1 MMTGNKLIDLQFDL
15 EQEILRIWGLKE
27 DIDLLMEK
35 HMDSPTPMT
44 EDEISNALMALSQ
57 ITDLRCSK
65 AFDTFEKWIK
75 ARHEERKAND
85 ELLETAATIAEG
97 EGLSEPFTV
106 PPIDVRTRIARKI
119 RSLKQINHPY
129 MADSY

>member
-1 MMTGNKLIDLQFDL
+1 MTGNKLIDLQFDL

-35 HMDSPTPMT
+35 HTDSPTPMT
-44 EDEISNALMALSQ
+44 EDEISNALLALSQ

-65 AFDTFEKWIK
+65 AFDTFEKWVK
-75 ARHEERKAND
+75 ARYEDRKAND
-85 ELLETAATIAEG
+85 ELLETAAKIAEG

-106 PPIDVRTRIARKI
+106 PPTDLRTRIANKI
-119 RSLKQINHPY
+119 RSLKQIKHPY

>member
-1 MMTGNKLIDLQFDL
+1 MTGNKLIDLQFDL

-44 EDEISNALMALSQ
+44 EDEISNALLALSQ

-65 AFDTFEKWIK
+65 AFDTFEKWVK
-75 ARHEERKAND
+75 ARYEDRKAND
-85 ELLETAATIAEG
+85 ELLETAAKIAEG

-106 PPIDVRTRIARKI
+106 PPTDLRTRIANKI
-119 RSLKQINHPY
+119 RSLKQIKHPY